1 MFFFSTSE
9 NKQDTASIR
18 IQLLQLSTLE
28 IIFLLNQMTLN
39 LKFLLIF

>member
-1 MFFFSTSE
+1 MGFFSTSE
-9 NKQDTASIR
+9 NKQDTASII